1 MLALGVFAVGL
12 GRQAATF
19 LSSLEAASEQRK
31 TGNRGQVKR
40 VHLHA
45 LFDYNQKESFGRV
58 DFDLEAEDPTVRYT
72 IINIDGKPI
81 HSLTVKRSELQFE

>member
-1 MLALGVFAVGL
+1 M
-12 GRQAATF
+12 
-19 LSSLEAASEQRK
+19 
-31 TGNRGQVKR
+31 
-40 VHLHA
+40 HLHA

-72 IINIDGKPI
+72 IINIAGKPI